1 MSRRQ
6 QDPHE
11 QLGRRLDLYLDAP
24 TRMSRVSSAS
34 QRWASATFTG
44 ARHNFV
50 YGWQECALDAPLA
63 RWKAEICEA
72 DFDLPGHIVADIRL
86 TDGPDGGLS
95 VDALTVEIC

>member
-11 QLGRRLDLYLDAP
+11 QLGRRIDQYLGAP
-24 TRMSRVSSAS
+24 FQTARVASTTR
-34 QRWASATFTG
+34 RWASATFTG

-50 YGWQECALDAPLA
+50 YDPQPTGNEAGLERL
-63 RWKAEICEA
+63 KAEICEA

-86 TDGPDGGLS
+86 AGSPNGGLS